1 MDCIVPMIPTEM
13 VGLNDPRA
21 EPNKTMY
28 ASIID
33 YKNATYYKIRYTS
46 LFYVYSTVKIIQVPP
61 ITSTNG
67 VFQCTTTSEFLA
79 CQSSIT
85 LDSNPY
91 LGSYYI
97 SQPIATTQLP
107 SPPFNNAL
115 QSAGNISV
123 HVDTIIAFPTPFT
136 YLPSVG
142 DRLEELGYVPRSM
155 LDWMLRQDDYIGQAS
170 LLTSCSPGGPP
181 LAPLNEISAVSNA
194 EGLQV
199 NTLLP
204 ATFPVITDEP
214 GDMQE
219 VGPVLATAGKDLT
232 VSTAVTVTSAGCFN
246 PEACPTIRAS
256 RALTANSASAD
267 FISQTVKQKMPATTV
282 APSRLDDATG
292 TADRALP
299 SPFTFGGQVF
309 TPHPA
314 GFSIDGT
321 TISAGGPGVTIA
333 GTAIQ
338 LESSKILKIGT
349 SLISMS
355 NTAILDDDLHLGA
368 YSVGGQVF
376 TPNWIA
382 FPIAGITIS
391 AEGPGVT
398 IAGTPIRLEA
408 SGLLRIGTS
417 MASIANIAS
426 TTGLSWL
433 ATYTVGTEI
442 LTPNPTTFAVTGT
455 TISAGDAYITSPR
468 TPSSLETSG
477 DRGTGGS
484 TLTST
489 PKHPPKTSS
498 SPSGGDNNLIV
509 RKLLGILFVMYLIY
523 RILACLG

>member
-1 MDCIVPMIPTEM
+1 MLITWLLCLCFIF
-13 VGLNDPRA
+13 PR
-21 EPNKTMY
+21 
-28 ASIID
+28 
-33 YKNATYYKIRYTS
+33 
-46 LFYVYSTVKIIQVPP
+46 
-61 ITSTNG
+61 TN
-67 VFQCTTTSEFLA
+67 
-79 CQSSIT
+79 
-85 LDSNPY
+85 
-91 LGSYYI
+91 
-97 SQPIATTQLP
+97 LP
-107 SPPFNNAL
+107 SPPFDNAL

-123 HVDTIIAFPTPFT
+123 HVDTIITFPTPFT

-142 DRLEELGYVPRSM
+142 DRLEQLGYVPRSM
-155 LDWMLRQDDYIGQAS
+155 LDWMLQQDDYIGQAS
-170 LLTSCSPGGPP
+170 FLTACIPGGP
-181 LAPLNEISAVSNA
+181 LDPLNEINSVTIVSDVGA
-194 EGLQV
+194 GV
-199 NTLLP
+199 IGGILLP
-204 ATFPVITDEP
+204 ATLPVITDEP

-219 VGPVLATAGKDLT
+219 AGPVLATPGKGLT

-256 RALTANSASAD
+256 RALTANSTSAD
-267 FISQTVKQKMPATTV
+267 FISQTVEPKVPATTV
-282 APSRLDDATG
+282 APSKLDDATG
-292 TADRALP
+292 TADKALP
-299 SPFTFGGQVF
+299 LLFTVGGQVF

-338 LESSKILKIGT
+338 LESSGILKIGT

-455 TISAGDAYITSPR
+455 TISAGGAYITSPR

-498 SPSGGDNNLIV
+498 SPSGGDNNPIV

-523 RILACLG
+523 RILAFLG

>member
-1 MDCIVPMIPTEM
+1 M
-13 VGLNDPRA
+13 
-21 EPNKTMY
+21 
-28 ASIID
+28 
-33 YKNATYYKIRYTS
+33 
-46 LFYVYSTVKIIQVPP
+46 
-61 ITSTNG
+61 
-67 VFQCTTTSEFLA
+67 
-79 CQSSIT
+79 
-85 LDSNPY
+85 
-91 LGSYYI
+91 
-97 SQPIATTQLP
+97 
-107 SPPFNNAL
+107 
-115 QSAGNISV
+115 
-123 HVDTIIAFPTPFT
+123 
-136 YLPSVG
+136 
-142 DRLEELGYVPRSM
+142 
-155 LDWMLRQDDYIGQAS
+155 
-170 LLTSCSPGGPP
+170 
-181 LAPLNEISAVSNA
+181 
-194 EGLQV
+194 
-199 NTLLP
+199 
-204 ATFPVITDEP
+204 
-214 GDMQE
+214 
-219 VGPVLATAGKDLT
+219 
-232 VSTAVTVTSAGCFN
+232 STAVTVTSAGCFN

-267 FISQTVKQKMPATTV
+267 FISQTVKPNVPATTV
-282 APSRLDDATG
+282 APSKLDDATG

-299 SPFTFGGQVF
+299 LPFTFGGQVF

-338 LESSKILKIGT
+338 LESSGILKIGT

-376 TPNWIA
+376 TPKWIA

-455 TISAGDAYITSPR
+455 TISAGGDAYITSPR

-498 SPSGGDNNLIV
+498 SPSGGDNNPIV